1 MTRNAYIFMDFDG
14 VTHPW
19 GEVED
24 FRCLPHIEA
33 VVREF
38 PEARIVIASDWRMLF
53 SLPKLVARFSEDIRP
68 QIAGATPHL
77 LPKTGAE
84 LHGLREREA
93 MAWLRQ
99 HGADPRA
106 IANGKCPAV
115 LQITRKRPRRVVL
128 RINDPPG
135 DLVIGQLHDVVVKPF
150 GVIAPGMQD
159 VDQAR
164 MILGDFLKFLDAL
177 KLPLEGPVP
186 LEILPAHD
194 FDGPVGSGDTAREED
209 LAIRTSAD
217 PA

>member
-1 MTRNAYIFMDFDG
+1 MTRIAYIFMDFDG

-24 FRCLPHIEA
+24 FRCLGHIEA

-99 HGADPRA
+99 HGADPTEAWCA
-106 IANGKCPAV
+106 I
-115 LQITRKRPRRVVL
+115 
-128 RINDPPG
+128 D
-135 DLVIGQLHDVVVKPF
+135 D
-150 GVIAPGMQD
+150 APGNWLSRSRLVLTDFKRGFTAEDAVALRRMLQGFRD
-159 VDQAR
+159 GVRNQVGQVVHSLWAR
-164 MILGDFLKFLDAL
+164 D
-177 KLPLEGPVP
+177 
-186 LEILPAHD
+186 
-194 FDGPVGSGDTAREED
+194 
-209 LAIRTSAD
+209 SA
-217 PA
+217 

>member
-53 SLPKLVARFSEDIRP
+53 SLPKLVARFSADIHG

-99 HGADPRA
+99 HGADPAEAAWCA
-106 IANGKCPAV
+106 I
-115 LQITRKRPRRVVL
+115 
-128 RINDPPG
+128 D
-135 DLVIGQLHDVVVKPF
+135 D
-150 GVIAPGMQD
+150 APGNWLSRSRLVLTDFKRGFTAEDAVALRRMLQGFRD
-159 VDQAR
+159 GVRNQVGQVVHSLWAR
-164 MILGDFLKFLDAL
+164 D
-177 KLPLEGPVP
+177 
-186 LEILPAHD
+186 
-194 FDGPVGSGDTAREED
+194 
-209 LAIRTSAD
+209 SA
-217 PA
+217 